1 MLGCSA
7 VFVLSSLGTSDCN
20 FTFAR
25 QSVVICSYVK
35 VAFPQTFVDII
46 LLSSGIECCCEKS
59 ETSLIASF
67 LLILFIL
74 SYLWGLIIQLGC
86 AFLIAIMTY
95 LFSLLFSLMFIN
107 LSRLYHDA
115 YYSGIFLICMMYH
128 FELLILPSF
137 QWNFPE
143 LYFRIFLDFYFLKLR
158 GTNNSYIWQA
168 LSSTPVIP
176 YLIALVYFLLVY
188 CDYISSSPKPVYS
201 VFQLC
206 LFHFIQLF
214 LIYLLDL

>member
-1 MLGCSA
+1 MTALVFFVSLSSFKKKVLGCSA

-74 SYLWGLIIQLGC
+74 SYL
-86 AFLIAIMTY
+86 
-95 LFSLLFSLMFIN
+95 
-107 LSRLYHDA
+107 
-115 YYSGIFLICMMYH
+115 
-128 FELLILPSF
+128 
-137 QWNFPE
+137 
-143 LYFRIFLDFYFLKLR
+143 
-158 GTNNSYIWQA
+158 
-168 LSSTPVIP
+168 
-176 YLIALVYFLLVY
+176 
-188 CDYISSSPKPVYS
+188 
-201 VFQLC
+201 
-206 LFHFIQLF
+206 
-214 LIYLLDL
+214 